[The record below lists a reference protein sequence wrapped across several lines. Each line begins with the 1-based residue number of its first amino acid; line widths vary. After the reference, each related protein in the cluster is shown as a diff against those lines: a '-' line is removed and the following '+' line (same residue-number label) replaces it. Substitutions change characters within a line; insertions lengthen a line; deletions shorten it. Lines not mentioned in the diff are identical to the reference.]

1 MSWSLGNSARPG
13 WSLAFLSTLLLSHV
27 LLSVFQSTWILGW
40 KHRDTYWLL
49 ENSVSEERVE
59 ECRGRME
66 AELQILAVPSLRP
79 GGRGGAGQ
87 GREADY
93 YSI

>member
-1 MSWSLGNSARPG
+1 MG
-13 WSLAFLSTLLLSHV
+13 
-27 LLSVFQSTWILGW
+27 
-40 KHRDTYWLL
+40 
-49 ENSVSEERVE
+49 
-59 ECRGRME
+59 

-79 GGRGGAGQ
+79 GGHGGAGQ